1 MKRAWLG
8 IALASGALIVFAS
21 ATAERLLGPWLW
33 NLGFGLGHIL
43 APVGD
48 AAGETP
54 RVDWDAVERDVAA
67 ADVPS
72 DESGAP
78 DGTKTKTKAKGKPGG
93 GALFV
98 SAEQVIRLSRQAS
111 VPASRY
117 VPAQGQRPAGLQVAG
132 VGGLGIGVRDGDVL
146 TKVAGAEARS
156 SAAVISTVLK
166 LRAQKAKAIS
176 GEFWRGQERWTI
188 VFEMPYLER
197 KPPEGHSAPSS
208 SAPDSS
214 PPASSVP
221 GSSPPGFKALGSGAA
236 GSSAAGSNTPVS
248 PPPPVPT
255 AVR

>member
-1 MKRAWLG
+1 MNRGWLG
-8 IALASGALIVFAS
+8 VALGSAVLIAFLSS
-21 ATAERLLGPWLW
+21 SAERLLSPWLW
-33 NLGFGLGHIL
+33 NLGFGLGHAL
-43 APVGD
+43 SPVG
-48 AAGETP
+48 AAEGETP
-54 RVDWDAVERDVAA
+54 SVDWDAVEREVAA

-72 DESGAP
+72 DAP
-78 DGTKTKTKAKGKPGG
+78 GGQDGSKTKTKTKAKPGG

-98 SAEQVIRLSRQAS
+98 SAEHVIRLSRQAS

-166 LRAQKAKAIS
+166 LRAHKAKAIS

-197 KPPEGHSAPSS
+197 KAPDGAGSAPTP
-208 SAPDSS
+208 SAP
-214 PPASSVP
+214 
-221 GSSPPGFKALGSGAA
+221 AA
-236 GSSAAGSNTPVS
+236 
-248 PPPPVPT
+248 PPVAPT